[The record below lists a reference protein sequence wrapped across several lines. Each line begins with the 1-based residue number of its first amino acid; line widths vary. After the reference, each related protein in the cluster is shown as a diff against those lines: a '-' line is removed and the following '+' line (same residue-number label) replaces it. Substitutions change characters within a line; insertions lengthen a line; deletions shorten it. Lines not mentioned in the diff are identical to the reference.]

1 MHVCFL
7 CNEYPPATHGGI
19 GSFTQTIA
27 RELVRHGHRVT
38 SIGIY
43 PVRREVSEE
52 DGGVRI
58 IRLPQGRIPAL
69 RIATNYLRMQEAVR
83 RLHRQS
89 PIDLLEG
96 SERSFF
102 LISPRLPIPRNIRM
116 HGGHVFSKLILG
128 QTPDRQKVFE
138 ERRSFRV
145 ATHVCAVSRFV
156 GETTRKRLNLGS
168 RPIPVILN
176 PVDLNL
182 FSPRDPALEEEGL
195 IVFVGTILELKGVR
209 QLTDAMPKVIARYPA
224 ARLVA
229 YGRDTV
235 DPSTG
240 RSLVDVL
247 RERVPPEFADRVT
260 FAGGVPR
267 QRLPE
272 LMARASVCVYPSHTE
287 AMPIAWVEAL
297 AMGKAVVASRIGPS
311 PEVIED
317 GVSGLLCDGRD
328 PDSIAATL
336 LQALAS
342 RKLRATLGRAAR
354 DRAGRLFSLENLIG
368 RNVAYYESCIREF
381 RGGKGL

>member
-7 CNEYPPATHGGI
+7 CNEYPPAIHGGI
-19 GSFTQTIA
+19 GSFTQTLA
-27 RELVRHGHRVT
+27 RGLVRHGHRVT
-38 SIGIY
+38 SIGLY
-43 PVRREVSEE
+43 PIQREVSDE
-52 DGGVRI
+52 DRGVRV
-58 IRLPQGRIPAL
+58 IRLPQGRIPGL
-69 RIATNYLRMQEAVR
+69 RIATNCLRMREAVR
-83 RLHRQS
+83 RVHRES

-116 HGGHVFSKLILG
+116 HGGHVFSKLMLG

-145 ATHVCAVSRFV
+145 ATHVCAVGRFV
-156 GETTRKRLNLGS
+156 GETTRKRLNLGN

-176 PVDLNL
+176 PVDLKL
-182 FSPRDPALEEEGL
+182 FSPRDPSLEEEGL

-209 QLTDAMPKVIARYPA
+209 QLTDAMPEVIARYPA

-240 RSLVDVL
+240 RSLIEVL

-267 QRLPE
+267 ERLPE
-272 LMARASVCVYPSHTE
+272 LIARASVCVYPSHTE

-311 PEVIED
+311 PEVIEE

-328 PDSIAATL
+328 PASIAATL

-342 RKLRATLGRAAR
+342 RELRARLGRAAR
-354 DRAGRLFSLENLIG
+354 ERAERLFSLEDLLHQ
-368 RNVAYYESCIREF
+368 NVAYYETCIHHR
-381 RGGKGL
+381 RK